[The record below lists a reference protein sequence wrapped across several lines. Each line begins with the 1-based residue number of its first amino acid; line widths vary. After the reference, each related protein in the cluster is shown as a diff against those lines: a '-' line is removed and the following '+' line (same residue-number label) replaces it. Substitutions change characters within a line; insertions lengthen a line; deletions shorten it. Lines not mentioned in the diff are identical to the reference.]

1 MTSMNQS
8 TSKASL
14 VPNHSEDPYNG
25 GDEEEA
31 GDHHSDSV
39 SLLLCL
45 NLMSVTNTLMRY
57 RAQHYSIKWRV

>member
-1 MTSMNQS
+1 MTSTNQS
-8 TSKASL
+8 TSKACS
-14 VPNHSEDPYNG
+14 VPNRSEDLYDR

-45 NLMSVTNTLMRY
+45 NLMSVTNTLTRY